1 MSSSMAK
8 IENGQVVQSAGTN
21 SIANSKNESGVNKDD
36 FLQLLVAQMKFQDP
50 LEPTENTEWVSQ
62 YAQFSQVE
70 ELQNMAG
77 SMELSRASALVGQT
91 VIMEVEDS
99 KGNTTQ
105 VQGTV
110 DYVSY
115 EGGKAY
121 LSINGENY
129 SMSDLSLVV
138 DDVYLANLKA
148 ATDFAE
154 ALDKLPDLS
163 VLALSD
169 KEALDKVVDMYGNLN
184 EKSLSM
190 MGADVKKTLD
200 DYTERMKNLV
210 AISEAEE
217 A

>member
-1 MSSSMAK
+1 MSSSVAK
-8 IENGQVVQSAGTN
+8 IENGQIVQSAGAN
-21 SIANSKNESGVNKDD
+21 SIANSKNASGVDKDD

-77 SMELSRASALVGQT
+77 SMELSRASSLVGRT
-91 VIMEVEDS
+91 VIMDVEDS

-148 ATDFAE
+148 STDFAE
-154 ALDKLPDLS
+154 VMDKLPELT

-169 KEALDKVVDMYGNLN
+169 KENVDKAAEMYEALN
-184 EKSLSM
+184 EKSKSM
-190 MGADVKKTLD
+190 LGTNAKTTLD
-200 DYTERMKNLV
+200 QYVARMQELV
-210 AISEAEE
+210 TISEQE
-217 A
+217 